1 MDAVIFRNGAGD
13 DLCPGLPPGRM
24 RAGQGGHPKKR
35 KGPDPLVLGLFF
47 VAEQVGP
54 GRSGFLL
61 ERAKVGFVLGEP
73 CSSKTPGI
81 LHKGKAP
88 PSKEG
93 AKYVKQ
99 LGCLRLQ
106 AVAKILRKSK
116 PPSFEGGG

>member
-1 MDAVIFRNGAGD
+1 M
-13 DLCPGLPPGRM
+13 
-24 RAGQGGHPKKR
+24 
-35 KGPDPLVLGLFF
+35 
-47 VAEQVGP
+47 AEQVGP

-88 PSKEG
+88 SKEG

-99 LGCLRLQ
+99 LRYLGLQ

>member
-35 KGPDPLVLGLFF
+35 KGPDPLGLGLFSWRNRLGR
-47 VAEQVGP
+47 AEAVSCW
-54 GRSGFLL
+54 SGQRLGLFSGNPVRPKLQ
-61 ERAKVGFVLGEP
+61 GFY
-73 CSSKTPGI
+73 TR
-81 LHKGKAP
+81 GKP

-106 AVAKILRKSK
+106 AVARILRKSK
-116 PPSFEGGG
+116 PPLF